1 MAVLRHAGFF
11 VWLPLHHQ
19 VQWHR
24 TLILPTGKVAFRDV
38 GSYQLMQWLQA
49 RTQPGESF
57 FNDDAVEFYL
67 KLKNPTHV
75 EFVNNDAFTSPQD
88 VARIIAAMQ
97 RTARGTSRCYPA
109 FRRHLRLSRRTVP
122 FLRALEMPCEYVSGV

>member
-1 MAVLRHAGFF
+1 
-11 VWLPLHHQ
+11 
-19 VQWHR
+19 
-24 TLILPTGKVAFRDV
+24 
-38 GSYQLMQWLQA
+38 MQWLQA

-97 RTARGTSRCYPA
+97 KTPPRYVEMLPGIPETPYDHAGPFRSTCTRITA
-109 FRRHLRLSRRTVP
+109 LRIRFWCLSENSPKRFGGAAANTENFWP
-122 FLRALEMPCEYVSGV
+122 GQSLLKKFLYKQKLLTILHV